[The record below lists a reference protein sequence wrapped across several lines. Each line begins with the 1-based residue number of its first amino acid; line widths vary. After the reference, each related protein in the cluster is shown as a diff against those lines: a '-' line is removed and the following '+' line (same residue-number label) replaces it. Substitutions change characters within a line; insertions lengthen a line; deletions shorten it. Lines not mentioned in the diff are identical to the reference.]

1 MEWITLKNEEIDRV
15 SQELVSFFKEKGIEK
30 KEITR
35 SRLILE
41 EILFKYQMRFGE
53 DHKASVNFTTVLSQ
67 VRCYIRLQ
75 GEAYNPL
82 EISDDSEAK
91 LIGSLLDYE
100 GGTPNWTYR
109 NSDNVILMVSRR
121 KRKVS
126 LIGQIAIALVAGV
139 VLGIAARNGMNPDYA
154 AVLVTDYLQPIA
166 NAYTGILCVMA
177 VLLTFFA
184 FPLGISAIGNLE
196 SVGKA
201 SKKLVV
207 RMYAVM
213 TAAVL
218 AFTVFFL
225 LSGKTAAHTSI
236 AIAGKS
242 LFDIVIGFFPT
253 GLVDPFLNFNSIQI
267 LIIGMMFGFSF
278 LAMGEKAGKV
288 LEIFDTCNLAAII
301 TNNFLNK
308 FIPYYV
314 GISVFSGI
322 VTADISALSTVPQ
335 ILIYA
340 LVGFLLLIVY
350 YAVTISIRFKVNPIS
365 YCRTML
371 PTFLISLSSGSFGA
385 AFTTMINTVLSF
397 GPDPALTG
405 MYINIGGVFF
415 KPAHSITFLVS
426 SVIMARVFGI
436 EISVSWLIF
445 AALLSVILTVAV
457 PNVPGASA
465 PVYALLFSHLGLPG
479 AALVLM
485 ISINAFLEF
494 LMVAVNIFCLQSEV
508 TLQLCDEVKV

>member
-15 SQELVSFFKEKGIEK
+15 SQELVGFFTEKGIEK
-30 KEITR
+30 KEIVR

-41 EILFKYQMRFGE
+41 EILYKYQTHFGE
-53 DHKASVNFTTVLSQ
+53 DSRVSINFSVVLNQ
-67 VRCYIRLQ
+67 IRCYIRLQ

-82 EISDDSEAK
+82 EIEDDSEAK

-109 NSDNVILMVSRR
+109 NSENIIFLVSHR
-121 KRKVS
+121 KRKIS
-126 LIGQIAIALVAGV
+126 LIAQIAIALAVGI
-139 VLGIAARNGMNPDYA
+139 VLGIGARSFMNPEHTMT
-154 AVLVTDYLQPIA
+154 LVTDYLQPIA
-166 NAYTGILCVMA
+166 NAYTGLLCVMA

-184 FPLGISAIGNLE
+184 FPLGISAMGNSE
-196 SVGKA
+196 AVGKA
-201 SKKLVV
+201 SVKLVAK
-207 RMYAVM
+207 MYLVM
-213 TAAVL
+213 AISVF
-218 AFTVFFL
+218 AFTLFFL
-225 LSGKTAAHTSI
+225 LRQSSLAQTSI

-242 LFDIVIGFFPT
+242 LFDIVMGFFPT
-253 GLVDPFLNFNSIQI
+253 GLVAPFLNFNSVQI

-288 LEIFDTCNLAAII
+288 LDIFDTCNLAAII

-322 VTADISALSTVPQ
+322 ITADISALSTVPQ
-335 ILIYA
+335 ILIYT
-340 LVGFLLLIVY
+340 LIGFALLIVY
-350 YAVTISIRFKVNPIS
+350 YVVNISATFRVNPIK
-365 YCRTML
+365 YCKTML

-405 MYINIGGVFF
+405 MYINMGGVFF
-415 KPAHSITFLVS
+415 KPAHSITFMVS
-426 SVIMARVFGI
+426 SVIMAQVFGI
-436 EISVSWLIF
+436 EISVPWLIF
-445 AALLSVILTVAV
+445 AALLSIILTAAV

-465 PVYALLFSHLGLPG
+465 SVYVLLFTQLGLPN

-508 TLQLCDEVKV
+508 TLQLCDEVNL